1 MVFLLYFFSSYRDT
15 VEHHITPFHITPT
28 VVRLSTSSCV
38 LPSWH
43 VGTERAEENVD
54 ALNEDALHNAEH
66 FFPSAIFTGGKK
78 NIREVDKP
86 GGEGVGNK
94 TKKKNNHKQNLLLW
108 AKTAST
114 EKNTVGTMYSPRL
127 GLDSITPFVG
137 AAMAETL

>member
-1 MVFLLYFFSSYRDT
+1 MWMLYIMQSIS
-15 VEHHITPFHITPT
+15 
-28 VVRLSTSSCV
+28 
-38 LPSWH
+38 
-43 VGTERAEENVD
+43 
-54 ALNEDALHNAEH
+54 
-66 FFPSAIFTGGKK
+66 FPSAIFTGGEK
-78 NIREVDKP
+78 NGWKVDKP

-94 TKKKNNHKQNLLLW
+94 TKKKNHKQNLLLW

>member
-54 ALNEDALHNAEH
+54 ALNVDALHNAEH
-66 FFPSAIFTGGKK
+66 FFSFCYIYGGKK
-78 NIREVDKP
+78 KRMES
-86 GGEGVGNK
+86 G
-94 TKKKNNHKQNLLLW
+94 
-108 AKTAST
+108 
-114 EKNTVGTMYSPRL
+114 
-127 GLDSITPFVG
+127 
-137 AAMAETL
+137 